1 VDVEYRQKGAVQGP
15 AVIHASLHRAF
26 RGISAAIALWTF
38 ASPLLETLHEADR
51 VHVACPE
58 DGELVDAPVAAAHQH
73 ARASRN
79 GASLFAEH
87 DSSGPVS
94 SDRGHDHCAIA
105 SQAHLRGRE
114 ESRKL
119 SVPLLLQAAAVPAA
133 AQEPARLSSLAIY
146 RFAPKASPPLA

>member
-1 VDVEYRQKGAVQGP
+1 VIYAP
-15 AVIHASLHRAF
+15 AHRTF
-26 RGISAAIALWTF
+26 RGIAAAIATWTL
-38 ASPLLETLHEADR
+38 ALPLLETLHEADS

-73 ARASRN
+73 ARAPRN

-87 DSSGPVS
+87 DSSGPLP

-114 ESRKL
+114 ESRKQ
-119 SVPLLLQAAAVPAA
+119 SVSYLLQAVAVATLPP
-133 AQEPARLSSLAIY
+133 EPAQLKSFAIY

>member
-1 VDVEYRQKGAVQGP
+1 MKVYRGGGVRDVDVEYRRKGAVQGP
-15 AVIHASLHRAF
+15 AVIYASQHRAF
-26 RGISAAIALWTF
+26 RGIAAAIAVWTL

-58 DGELVDAPVAAAHQH
+58 DGELIDAPVAAPHQH
-73 ARASRN
+73 ARASRK

-94 SDRGHDHCAIA
+94 SERGHDHCAIA

-114 ESRKL
+114 ESRRHF
-119 SVPLLLQAAAVPAA
+119 VPYVLQAVAVATLP
-133 AQEPARLSSLAIY
+133 QEPARLKSFAIY
-146 RFAPKASPPLA
+146 